1 MTTTAVLIKRNIK
14 LFFKD
19 KGMFFTSLI
28 TPAILLVLYAT
39 FLGNV
44 YRDTFTAGLPQGVTL
59 DEGIIDGL
67 VGGQL
72 ISSILAVSCITVAF
86 CSNFLMV
93 QDKVNGT
100 IKDLRISPVKPATLS
115 VGYYIATFIST
126 LIVCFVAAGVC
137 LGYVA
142 AVGWYMHVSDI
153 LYLLLDILLLSFF
166 GTALSSL
173 INFFLNTQGQI
184 SAVGAIIS
192 AGYGFICGAY
202 MPISSFSDGLQKA
215 ISFLPG
221 TYGTSLVRNH
231 ALGGVFAEMEE
242 QEIPTAVV
250 DGMRDA
256 IDCNLY
262 FFDEKVQIGEM
273 YLVLGIS
280 VVVLV
285 GVYILLN
292 SLKKKV

>member
-1 MTTTAVLIKRNIK
+1 MRA
-14 LFFKD
+14 
-19 KGMFFTSLI
+19 
-28 TPAILLVLYAT
+28 
-39 FLGNV
+39 
-44 YRDTFTAGLPQGVTL
+44 
-59 DEGIIDGL
+59 
-67 VGGQL
+67 
-72 ISSILAVSCITVAF
+72 
-86 CSNFLMV
+86 
-93 QDKVNGT
+93 
-100 IKDLRISPVKPATLS
+100 
-115 VGYYIATFIST
+115 
-126 LIVCFVAAGVC
+126 
-137 LGYVA
+137 
-142 AVGWYMHVSDI
+142 SDI

-242 QEIPTAVV
+242 QGVPTAVV

-292 SLKKKV
+292 TLKKKV